1 MTQYEI
7 GRRRFV
13 VGAGATALGLSQLAS
28 LEALAAEMKKMGTRP
43 IPSTGERLPMVGVG
57 TSRVFNVTLD
67 KESRARLGGVLKV
80 MLEAGGTVIDTANG
94 YRRAEGVAGRLVTE
108 LGIRDKV
115 FIATKIGAN
124 DREDGLEQIRNSL
137 KLFNTNK
144 IELMQIHNLRDW
156 RTQIK
161 TLRAMKEKGVFKYIG
176 VTHYSTEPADEILH
190 IIGNEKIDFF
200 QFPYSIDRRDGEKRI
215 MPLAQEKGVAILTHR
230 NFGRGYVLCNERRI
244 VTPRPRILPR
254 PRPRPSGY
262 VMRAPNIR
270 AYCARMHPGSFVN
283 RFRATGEYICTQ
295 RTRLQMRHYRI
306 NMAQACMLSWR
317 TTSFRYVGGR
327 NNPQCIIRRA

>member
-1 MTQYEI
+1 MSHI
-7 GRRRFV
+7 KIDRRQFV
-13 VGAGATALGLSQLAS
+13 AGAGAAALGLSQLAS
-28 LEALAAEMKKMGTRP
+28 LEALAAEMKKMHTRP

-57 TSRVFNVTLD
+57 TARVFNVSLD

-94 YRRAEGVAGRLVTE
+94 YGRSEGVAGRLVNE

-124 DREDGLEQIRNSL
+124 DREDGLAQIRNSL

-161 TLRAMKEKGVFKYIG
+161 TLREMKEKGVFKYIG

-190 IIGNEKIDFF
+190 IIANEKIDFF
-200 QFPYSIDRRDGEKRI
+200 QFPYSIERRDGEKRI

-230 NFGRGYVLCNERRI
+230 NFGRGRL
-244 VTPRPRILPR
+244 
-254 PRPRPSGY
+254 
-262 VMRAPNIR
+262 
-270 AYCARMHPGSFVN
+270 
-283 RFRATGEYICTQ
+283 FRAVRGHKVPGWATAEYDIKSWAQYFLKFVAAHPAHT
-295 RTRLQMRHYRI
+295 TVIPGTSKIHHMRDNVQAGMGRMPDAAGRER
-306 NMAQACMLSWR
+306 MAKHVAAL
-317 TTSFRYVGGR
+317 
-327 NNPQCIIRRA
+327 

>member
-13 VGAGATALGLSQLAS
+13 VGAGATALGLGQLAS
-28 LEALAAEMKKMGTRP
+28 LEALAADMKTMATRP
-43 IPSTGERLPMVGVG
+43 IPSTGERLPVIGVG

-67 KESRARLGGVLKV
+67 AESRARLGGVLKV

-94 YRRAEGVAGRLVTE
+94 YRRAEGVAGRLVNE

-115 FIATKIGAN
+115 FVATKIGAN
-124 DREDGLEQIRNSL
+124 DREDGLAQIRNSL

-161 TLRAMKEKGVFKYIG
+161 TLRAFKERGIFKYIG
-176 VTHYSTEPADEILH
+176 VTHYATEPEDEIVR
-190 IIGNEKIDFF
+190 IIANEKIDFF
-200 QFPYSIDRRDGEKRI
+200 QFPYSIDRRDGEKKI

-230 NFGRGYVLCNERRI
+230 NFGRGSLFREVRGHKIPEWATAEYDIKSWAQYLLKFVISHPAHTVVIPGTSKIHHMRDNVQAGMGRMPDAKGRER
-244 VTPRPRILPR
+244 
-254 PRPRPSGY
+254 
-262 VMRAPNIR
+262 
-270 AYCARMHPGSFVN
+270 
-283 RFRATGEYICTQ
+283 
-295 RTRLQMRHYRI
+295 
-306 NMAQACMLSWR
+306 MAKHLEAL
-317 TTSFRYVGGR
+317 
-327 NNPQCIIRRA
+327 